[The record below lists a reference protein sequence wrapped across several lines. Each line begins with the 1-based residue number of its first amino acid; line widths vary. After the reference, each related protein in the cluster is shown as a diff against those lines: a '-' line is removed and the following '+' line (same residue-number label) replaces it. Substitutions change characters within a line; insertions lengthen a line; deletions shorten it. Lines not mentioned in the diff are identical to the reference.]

1 VSTGRADELPVRD
14 DLRGL
19 SPYGAPQLSVSVQL
33 NTNENPFAP
42 SPAVVAD
49 IAAAVTE
56 AATTLNRYP
65 DREAIALRTDL
76 AAYLMRTTGVHLNE
90 TQVWAANGSNE
101 VLQQLLQAFGGPG
114 RTALGFEPSYSMHP
128 ILSRGTG
135 TTWISGPRNP
145 DLSLDSDAVVA
156 AITAYKPDVVF
167 LTSPNNPTGASIDLA
182 TIAAA
187 YAATRGVVIV
197 DEAYAEFTNEPS
209 AITLLADRPRLIV
222 TRTMSKA
229 FALAGARLGYL
240 AASAD
245 VVDVLRLV
253 RLPYHLSAI
262 TQAAARAALAH
273 TDELLA
279 TVAAVMAQRDRMVAE
294 VESMG
299 LTVAGSDANFVLIG
313 PFTDSHAVW
322 QQLLDRDVLVRDVG
336 IPGSLR
342 VTAGTP
348 DEMTVFLDALR
359 DTMEQ
364 HPELIAASP
373 THEES
378 S

>member
-1 VSTGRADELPVRD
+1 MDRAEELPVRD

-19 SPYGAPQLSVSVQL
+19 APYGAPQLTVTVQL
-33 NTNENPFAP
+33 NTNENPFPP
-42 SPAVVAD
+42 SDAVVAD
-49 IAAAVTE
+49 IASAVTK

-65 DREAIALRTDL
+65 DREALDLRRDL
-76 AAYLMRTTGVHLNE
+76 AGYLTRTTGVRLDE

-101 VLQQLLQAFGGPG
+101 ILQQLLQAFGGPD

-135 TTWISGPRNP
+135 TAWISGPRNA
-145 DLSLDSDAVVA
+145 DLTLDESQVVA
-156 AITAYKPDVVF
+156 AIAQHDPDVVF
-167 LTSPNNPTGASIDLA
+167 LTSPNNPTGASISLD

-187 YAATRGVVIV
+187 YEATRGVVIV
-197 DEAYAEFTNEPS
+197 DEAYAEFTNESS
-209 AITLLADRPRLIV
+209 AITLLAGRPRLIV

-240 AASAD
+240 AADAS

-279 TVAAVMAQRDRMVAE
+279 TVAAVMEQRDRMVTDVRA
-294 VESMG
+294 MG
-299 LTVAGSDANFVLIG
+299 LSVAGSDANFILFG
-313 PFTDSHAVW
+313 RFTDSHAVW
-322 QQLLDRDVLVRDVG
+322 QQLLERDVLIRDVG
-336 IPGSLR
+336 IPGTLR

-348 DEMTVFLDALR
+348 AETTIFLDALR
-359 DTMEQ
+359 DTIEQ
-364 HPELIAASP
+364 HPELIEAAP

>member
-1 VSTGRADELPVRD
+1 MGRADELPVRD

-19 SPYGAPQLSVSVQL
+19 SPYGAPQLSVNVQL

-65 DREAIALRTDL
+65 DREALDLRRDL
-76 AAYLMRTTGVHLNE
+76 ASYLTRTTGVQLDQ

-101 VLQQLLQAFGGPG
+101 VLQQLLQAFGGPS

-135 TTWISGPRNP
+135 TTWISGSRNA
-145 DLSLDSDAVVA
+145 DLSLDESDVVA
-156 AITAYKPDVVF
+156 TIAAHTPDVVF
-167 LTSPNNPTGASIDLA
+167 LTSPNNPTGASIGLD

-197 DEAYAEFTNEPS
+197 DEAYAEFTNQPS
-209 AITLLADRPRLIV
+209 AITLLTGRPRLIV

-279 TVAAVMAQRDRMVAE
+279 TVAAVMAQRDRMVTE
-294 VESMG
+294 IQSMG

-313 PFTDSHAVW
+313 PFRDSHAVW

-336 IPGSLR
+336 IPGRLR

-348 DEMTVFLDALR
+348 DEMTIFLYALR
-359 DTMEQ
+359 DTIEQ
-364 HPELIAASP
+364 HPELIEASP